1 MFGGGAAS
9 ARLLKVGC
17 GFSAQS
23 VRRRPDAPVE
33 VDGDDGHMR
42 TSYGVVWR
50 DGASPL
56 AAGKLELLPR
66 GLRLDGVGGTQDI
79 PYELLAGVRVG
90 RLAAERIGGRPSIVV
105 ERRSGAPVTIST
117 VAKPSLVGE
126 IVEQLAA
133 LQLGHD
139 PLRRMTVVLPIK
151 PASHAAVHALLEGG
165 PPFDP
170 EQLEG
175 LDRHEV
181 FLTPQE
187 VIFLFDSNFGLD
199 EFAKLIADPGLW
211 QSAAAWRE
219 HIAGPPRIAEDVYS
233 WARRDDLGDVS
244 YLATPGAGDSDGGD
258 IY

>member
-1 MFGGGAAS
+1 
-9 ARLLKVGC
+9 
-17 GFSAQS
+17 
-23 VRRRPDAPVE
+23 
-33 VDGDDGHMR
+33 MR

-50 DGASPL
+50 EGASPL

-66 GLRLDGVGGTQDI
+66 GIRLDGLEGPQDI
-79 PYELLAGVRVG
+79 PYELLSGVRVG
-90 RLAAERIGGRPSIVV
+90 RLAGERIDGRPSVV
-105 ERRSGAPVTIST
+105 IDRRSGASVTIST

-133 LQLGHD
+133 LQLGND

-151 PASHAAVHALLEGG
+151 PESHASVHALLEGG

-187 VIFLFDSNFGLD
+187 VIFLFDSRFGL
-199 EFAKLIADPGLW
+199 EAFAKLIADPGLW
-211 QSAAAWRE
+211 PSAAAWRE

-233 WARRDDLGDVS
+233 WARREDMGDVS
-244 YLATPGAGDSDGGD
+244 YLATPGVGDSDGGD
-258 IY
+258 IF